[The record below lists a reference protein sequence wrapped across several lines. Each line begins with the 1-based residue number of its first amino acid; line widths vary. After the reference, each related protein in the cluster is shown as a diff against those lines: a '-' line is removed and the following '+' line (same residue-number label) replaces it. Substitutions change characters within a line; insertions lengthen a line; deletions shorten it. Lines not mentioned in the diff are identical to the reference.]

1 MGIIPRICP
10 EHEGREMTA
19 ARNGNEQGVQ
29 VILKKISMNPLKIY
43 DFFMNYKIIIKKGR
57 EEVREM
63 GIAKYGVRR
72 EKKDDSCEYKVMGSK
87 GR

>member
-1 MGIIPRICP
+1 MICP

-43 DFFMNYKIIIKKGR
+43 DFFY
-57 EEVREM
+57 EL
-63 GIAKYGVRR
+63 
-72 EKKDDSCEYKVMGSK
+72 
-87 GR
+87 